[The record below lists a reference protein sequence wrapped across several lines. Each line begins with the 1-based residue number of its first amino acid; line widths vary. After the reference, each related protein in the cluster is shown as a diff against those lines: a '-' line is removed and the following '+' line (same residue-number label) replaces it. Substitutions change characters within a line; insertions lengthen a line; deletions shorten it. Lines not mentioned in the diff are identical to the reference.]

1 MGQAGQASQAGGDK
15 AEGGVNTDHPT
26 CSLPMRSRPAAG
38 VPPPPPPQARGRDA
52 RHAGNIM
59 KFSAARAGDSAQIT
73 SANTGRPSSSKS
85 GRTGMNC
92 PDLAGSSP
100 RTSSRGDRVQ
110 FPRRTRRPHGNHMET
125 SWQHRVRGTID
136 SPRSHGG
143 FLMWAHA
150 GLGLTMGPDSYLGLY
165 CAAPMERDGPAGG
178 VEASATLVHS
188 VSWYGEV

>member
-1 MGQAGQASQAGGDK
+1 MDGPGGPGGPGGRGQGRRRRQHGPPNLQLTHAITAGGRR
-15 AEGGVNTDHPT
+15 T
-26 CSLPMRSRPAAG
+26 
-38 VPPPPPPQARGRDA
+38 PPPQARGRDA

-92 PDLAGSSP
+92 PDLEGSSP